1 MQDDKNKNT
10 GDNWD
15 ESPKYADKENAGE
28 GGGHY
33 YYKQYTTPTGNPPPV
48 NLPQQRDNDGSL
60 SKTLG
65 IIGLI
70 VTLCSCQVAGIVLG
84 IIGLSKAKRSK
95 QTLGFETTEAATGR
109 VLGIVNIV
117 LGILMIILS
126 AVMTAFYIAS
136 GMFDEFFAATTNPDR
151 SVEAFVAL
159 RSFIG

>member
-15 ESPKYADKENAGE
+15 ENPKYADKENAGE

-65 IIGLI
+65 IIGI
-70 VTLCSCQVAGIVLG
+70 GEIGVNPTLAAICNAVYD
-84 IIGLSKAKRSK
+84 
-95 QTLGFETTEAATGR
+95 ATGVRYHEFPLTPER
-109 VLGIVNIV
+109 VLNGLKAAGV
-117 LGILMIILS
+117 
-126 AVMTAFYIAS
+126 TA
-136 GMFDEFFAATTNPDR
+136 D
-151 SVEAFVAL
+151 
-159 RSFIG
+159 